1 MRVHETHEGHE
12 KQRIPFVS
20 FVSFVCFVDTL
31 LSEFLNSAFCRDLR
45 M

>member
-12 KQRIPFVS
+12 TQRIPFV
-20 FVSFVCFVDTL
+20 CFVDNL
-31 LSEFLNSAFCRDLR
+31 FSEFLNSAFRRDLR

>member
-1 MRVHETHEGHE
+1 MCVHETHEGHE

-20 FVSFVCFVDTL
+20 FVCFVDNL
-31 LSEFLNSAFCRDLR
+31 FSEFLNSAFCRDLR